1 MRRVLVVEEGSRS
14 GVRSAECGGCEA
26 TQTRSGSGTQSSPG
40 ARAGDSLSREL
51 RARAGKCWATIRY
64 CGDYC
69 DDMMTKPVNTTHP
82 SEVRVLT
89 CYGRGPWDKI
99 EMSPAAG

>member
-14 GVRSAECGGCEA
+14 GVRSAECGGCEE

-40 ARAGDSLSREL
+40 AGAGDSVSSEL

-69 DDMMTKPVNTTHP
+69 DDMMTTPVNTKHP
-82 SEVRVLT
+82 SEVRILT
-89 CYGRGPWDKI
+89 PHGRGPRDKI